1 MGDTMAKHSV
11 VKTIPIEVV
20 VGNEYFTLAV
30 KTTLSDK
37 RTAEQLVAG
46 YLRGIT
52 EKTVVDT
59 DFVALRKHEKRMIEI
74 V

>member
-1 MGDTMAKHSV
+1 MAKHSV
-11 VKTIPIEVV
+11 VKTIPIEIV
-20 VGNEYFTLAV
+20 VGSEYFTLAV
-30 KTTLSDK
+30 KTTLSEK
-37 RTAEQLVAG
+37 KTAEQLVAG

-59 DFVALRKHEKRMIEI
+59 DFVTLRKHEKRMIEI